1 MDDKTGGAAGG
12 TAESS
17 RLVAPKVMKSG
28 DRQVFTVELRPGE
41 TTYVSWRKLVKDANR
56 ANGSSAA
63 ASVLTAP
70 APEPPPNAH
79 PNLQSRIAPGQ
90 AAEKEAKDEAPGPN
104 RFSAV
109 IEKIE
114 RLYMGRDSSDEEEL
128 DETPDDDQYDTEDSF
143 IDDAE
148 LDEYFEVDNSAI
160 KHDGFFV
167 NRGMLERVNEPPA
180 IPNQQPKK
188 RRRKDTSKP
197 PSESDDGHVSNKH
210 VKTVKVTAGR
220 VEPSHGKNNSNS
232 AQNLTTLSEQHGD
245 VKAQNQLS
253 VSGVPSKKKSS
264 ETRVAL
270 DSSAYLKVPNGDT
283 FVPLSDVKDTEK
295 SKMGFV
301 QSKNVVSNKLK
312 DATGSSDVL
321 QQKYHDKNAYAQS
334 KSQHGKRISNADEL
348 EQSFRPREK
357 NGIRELPDANISDG
371 KHAMQTANADCW
383 KHTAKFKDLIDL
395 SLSVRVHP
403 HVVQDIRVEK
413 SSHMS
418 KKDGSTLRPKSSILE
433 KAIRELEKLVAESRP
448 PAVENQEADASSQGI
463 KRRLPREIKVKLAK
477 VARLAAQ
484 ASQGKVSKELLNRL
498 MSILGHLIQ
507 LRTLKRNLKVMISMG
522 VSAKQEKDA
531 RFQQIKKEV
540 IEMIKTRIPSFE
552 TKILEPP
559 PGASD
564 DFQESGS
571 EERVNRRKFG
581 MDATLENKICDLYD
595 LYVDGLDEDAG
606 PQIRKLYVEVDLL
619 LAQLWPNGMMDNHEI
634 KRAICREKERRKARY
649 NRCKEQEKV
658 KRKKIVA
665 LGLEESVRVESALSA
680 QPQHTRER
688 LATDSAS
695 QVLPSTN
702 KLTSSTTAAA
712 VQIPGPSTNGSSLD
726 RVKQEKLKGISS
738 NAMEEIKVADSSL
751 PKKKVKRKP
760 ETELDA
766 AHFCP
771 EKSSLQPGDDRH
783 KSTKQPV
790 NVTPKSSL
798 LPTTTSFEQ
807 SS

>member
-1 MDDKTGGAAGG
+1 MDDKTGGAAAG

-17 RLVAPKVMKSG
+17 RLAAPKVMKSG

-167 NRGMLERVNEPPA
+167 NRGKLERVNEPPA

-197 PSESDDGHVSNKH
+197 PSESDDGHVPNKH
-210 VKTVKVTAGR
+210 VKTVKVPAGR
-220 VEPSHGKNNSNS
+220 VEPSLGKNNSDS

-283 FVPLSDVKDTEK
+283 SVPLADVKDTEK

-357 NGIRELPDANISDG
+357 NGIRELPEANISDG
-371 KHAMQTANADCW
+371 KHAMQTA
-383 KHTAKFKDLIDL
+383 
-395 SLSVRVHP
+395 
-403 HVVQDIRVEK
+403 K

-498 MSILGHLIQ
+498 MSIVGHLIQ
-507 LRTLKRNLKVMISMG
+507 LRTLKRNLKVMINMG

-564 DFQESGS
+564 DFQETGS

-581 MDATLENKICDLYD
+581 MDASLENKICDLYD

-606 PQIRKLYVEVDLL
+606 PQIRKLYVE

-658 KRKKIVA
+658 ERKKIMA
-665 LGLEESVRVESALSA
+665 PGLEESVRVESALSA

-738 NAMEEIKVADSSL
+738 NAMEEIKVADSLL

-766 AHFCP
+766 AHFRP

-790 NVTPKSSL
+790 NATPKSSL

>member
-1 MDDKTGGAAGG
+1 MDDKTGGAAAG

-17 RLVAPKVMKSG
+17 RLAAPKVMKSG

-167 NRGMLERVNEPPA
+167 NRGKLERVNEPPA

-197 PSESDDGHVSNKH
+197 PSESDDGHVPNKH
-210 VKTVKVTAGR
+210 VKTVKVPAGR
-220 VEPSHGKNNSNS
+220 VEPSLGKNNSDS

-253 VSGVPSKKKSS
+253 V
-264 ETRVAL
+264 
-270 DSSAYLKVPNGDT
+270 
-283 FVPLSDVKDTEK
+283 SDVKDTEK

-357 NGIRELPDANISDG
+357 NGIRELPEANISDG
-371 KHAMQTANADCW
+371 KHAMQTA
-383 KHTAKFKDLIDL
+383 
-395 SLSVRVHP
+395 
-403 HVVQDIRVEK
+403 K

-477 VARLAAQ
+477 VARLAA

-507 LRTLKRNLKVMISMG
+507 LRTLKRNLKVMINMG

-564 DFQESGS
+564 DFQETGS
-571 EERVNRRKFG
+571 QERVNRRKFG
-581 MDATLENKICDLYD
+581 MDASLENKICDLYD

-606 PQIRKLYVEVDLL
+606 PQIRKLYVE
-619 LAQLWPNGMMDNHEI
+619 LWPNGMMDNHEI

-658 KRKKIVA
+658 KRKKIMA
-665 LGLEESVRVESALSA
+665 PGLEESVRVESALSA
-680 QPQHTRER
+680 QPQHTRESR
-688 LATDSAS
+688 CRPNSR
-695 QVLPSTN
+695 
-702 KLTSSTTAAA
+702 
-712 VQIPGPSTNGSSLD
+712 SLY
-726 RVKQEKLKGISS
+726 KWFQFGQGKTG
-738 NAMEEIKVADSSL
+738 
-751 PKKKVKRKP
+751 
-760 ETELDA
+760 
-766 AHFCP
+766 
-771 EKSSLQPGDDRH
+771 
-783 KSTKQPV
+783 
-790 NVTPKSSL
+790 
-798 LPTTTSFEQ
+798 
-807 SS
+807 

>member
-270 DSSAYLKVPNGDT
+270 DSSAFLKVPNGDT
-283 FVPLSDVKDTEK
+283 SVPLADVKDTEK

-357 NGIRELPDANISDG
+357 SGIRELPDANISDG
-371 KHAMQTANADCW
+371 KHAMQTA
-383 KHTAKFKDLIDL
+383 
-395 SLSVRVHP
+395 
-403 HVVQDIRVEK
+403 K

-477 VARLAAQ
+477 VARLAA

-498 MSILGHLIQ
+498 MSILGHLMQ

-564 DFQESGS
+564 DFQETGS

-606 PQIRKLYVEVDLL
+606 PQIRKLYVE

-649 NRCKEQEKV
+649 NR
-658 KRKKIVA
+658 
-665 LGLEESVRVESALSA
+665 
-680 QPQHTRER
+680 
-688 LATDSAS
+688 
-695 QVLPSTN
+695 
-702 KLTSSTTAAA
+702 
-712 VQIPGPSTNGSSLD
+712 
-726 RVKQEKLKGISS
+726 
-738 NAMEEIKVADSSL
+738 
-751 PKKKVKRKP
+751 
-760 ETELDA
+760 
-766 AHFCP
+766 
-771 EKSSLQPGDDRH
+771 
-783 KSTKQPV
+783 
-790 NVTPKSSL
+790 
-798 LPTTTSFEQ
+798 
-807 SS
+807 

>member
-1 MDDKTGGAAGG
+1 MNDKTGGAAGG

-270 DSSAYLKVPNGDT
+270 DSSAFLKVPNGDT
-283 FVPLSDVKDTEK
+283 SVPLADVKDTEK

-371 KHAMQTANADCW
+371 KHAMQTA
-383 KHTAKFKDLIDL
+383 
-395 SLSVRVHP
+395 
-403 HVVQDIRVEK
+403 K

-477 VARLAAQ
+477 VARLAA

-564 DFQESGS
+564 DFQETGS

-606 PQIRKLYVEVDLL
+606 PQIRKLYVE

-658 KRKKIVA
+658 KRKKIGA

>member
-1 MDDKTGGAAGG
+1 MDDKTGGAAAG

-17 RLVAPKVMKSG
+17 RLAAPKVMKSG

-167 NRGMLERVNEPPA
+167 NRGKLERVNEPPA

-197 PSESDDGHVSNKH
+197 PSESDDGHVPNKH
-210 VKTVKVTAGR
+210 VKTVKVPAGR
-220 VEPSHGKNNSNS
+220 VEPSLGKNNSDS

-253 VSGVPSKKKSS
+253 V
-264 ETRVAL
+264 
-270 DSSAYLKVPNGDT
+270 
-283 FVPLSDVKDTEK
+283 SDVKDTEK

-357 NGIRELPDANISDG
+357 NGIRELPEANISDG
-371 KHAMQTANADCW
+371 KHAMQTA
-383 KHTAKFKDLIDL
+383 
-395 SLSVRVHP
+395 
-403 HVVQDIRVEK
+403 K

-477 VARLAAQ
+477 VARLAA

-507 LRTLKRNLKVMISMG
+507 LRTLKRNLKVMINMG

-564 DFQESGS
+564 DFQETGS
-571 EERVNRRKFG
+571 QERVNRRKFG
-581 MDATLENKICDLYD
+581 MDASLENKICDLYD

-606 PQIRKLYVEVDLL
+606 PQIRKLYVE

-658 KRKKIVA
+658 KRKKIMA
-665 LGLEESVRVESALSA
+665 PGLEESVRVESALSA
-680 QPQHTRER
+680 QPQHTRESR
-688 LATDSAS
+688 CRPNSR
-695 QVLPSTN
+695 
-702 KLTSSTTAAA
+702 
-712 VQIPGPSTNGSSLD
+712 SLY
-726 RVKQEKLKGISS
+726 KWFQFGQGKTG
-738 NAMEEIKVADSSL
+738 
-751 PKKKVKRKP
+751 
-760 ETELDA
+760 
-766 AHFCP
+766 
-771 EKSSLQPGDDRH
+771 
-783 KSTKQPV
+783 
-790 NVTPKSSL
+790 
-798 LPTTTSFEQ
+798 
-807 SS
+807 

>member
-253 VSGVPSKKKSS
+253 VS
-264 ETRVAL
+264 
-270 DSSAYLKVPNGDT
+270 
-283 FVPLSDVKDTEK
+283 DVKDTEK

-357 NGIRELPDANISDG
+357 SGIRELPDANISDG
-371 KHAMQTANADCW
+371 KHAMQTA
-383 KHTAKFKDLIDL
+383 
-395 SLSVRVHP
+395 
-403 HVVQDIRVEK
+403 K

-477 VARLAAQ
+477 VARLAA

-498 MSILGHLIQ
+498 MSILGHLMQ

-564 DFQESGS
+564 DFQETGS

-606 PQIRKLYVEVDLL
+606 PQIRKLYVE

-658 KRKKIVA
+658 KGKKIVA

-680 QPQHTRER
+680 QPQHTRE
-688 LATDSAS
+688 
-695 QVLPSTN
+695 
-702 KLTSSTTAAA
+702 
-712 VQIPGPSTNGSSLD
+712 

-783 KSTKQPV
+783 KSMKQPV

>member
-270 DSSAYLKVPNGDT
+270 DSSAFLKVPNGDT
-283 FVPLSDVKDTEK
+283 SVPLADVKDTEK

-371 KHAMQTANADCW
+371 KHAMQTA
-383 KHTAKFKDLIDL
+383 
-395 SLSVRVHP
+395 
-403 HVVQDIRVEK
+403 K

-564 DFQESGS
+564 DFQETGS

-606 PQIRKLYVEVDLL
+606 PQIRKLYVE

-658 KRKKIVA
+658 KGKKIVA

>member
-270 DSSAYLKVPNGDT
+270 DSSAFLKVPNGDT
-283 FVPLSDVKDTEK
+283 SVPLADVKDTEK

-357 NGIRELPDANISDG
+357 SGIRELPDANISDG
-371 KHAMQTANADCW
+371 KHAMQTA
-383 KHTAKFKDLIDL
+383 
-395 SLSVRVHP
+395 
-403 HVVQDIRVEK
+403 K

-477 VARLAAQ
+477 VARLAA

-564 DFQESGS
+564 DFQETGS

-606 PQIRKLYVEVDLL
+606 PQIRKLYVE

-658 KRKKIVA
+658 KGKKIVA

>member
-270 DSSAYLKVPNGDT
+270 DSSAFLKVPNGDT
-283 FVPLSDVKDTEK
+283 SVPLADVKDTEK

-357 NGIRELPDANISDG
+357 SGIRELPDANISDG
-371 KHAMQTANADCW
+371 KHAMQTA
-383 KHTAKFKDLIDL
+383 
-395 SLSVRVHP
+395 
-403 HVVQDIRVEK
+403 K

-477 VARLAAQ
+477 VARLAA

-498 MSILGHLIQ
+498 MSILGHLMQ

-564 DFQESGS
+564 DFQETGS

-606 PQIRKLYVEVDLL
+606 PQIRKLYVE

-658 KRKKIVA
+658 KGKKIVA

-771 EKSSLQPGDDRH
+771 EKSSLQPGNDRH

>member
-270 DSSAYLKVPNGDT
+270 DSSAFLKVPNGDT
-283 FVPLSDVKDTEK
+283 SVPLADVKDTEK

-357 NGIRELPDANISDG
+357 SGIRELPDANISDG
-371 KHAMQTANADCW
+371 KHAMQTA
-383 KHTAKFKDLIDL
+383 
-395 SLSVRVHP
+395 
-403 HVVQDIRVEK
+403 K

-477 VARLAAQ
+477 VARLAA

-564 DFQESGS
+564 DFQETGS

-606 PQIRKLYVEVDLL
+606 PQIRKLYVE

-658 KRKKIVA
+658 KGKKIVA

-790 NVTPKSSL
+790 NVTAKSSL

>member
-283 FVPLSDVKDTEK
+283 SVPLADVKDTEK

-371 KHAMQTANADCW
+371 KHAMQTAVCCHFVSTYFLRSCSFSQFYFGWFNADCW

-403 HVVQDIRVEK
+403 HVVQDIRVEVSAIFQIIAHQRDK

-564 DFQESGS
+564 DFQETGS

-619 LAQLWPNGMMDNHEI
+619 LL
-634 KRAICREKERRKARY
+634 
-649 NRCKEQEKV
+649 
-658 KRKKIVA
+658 
-665 LGLEESVRVESALSA
+665 
-680 QPQHTRER
+680 
-688 LATDSAS
+688 
-695 QVLPSTN
+695 
-702 KLTSSTTAAA
+702 
-712 VQIPGPSTNGSSLD
+712 
-726 RVKQEKLKGISS
+726 
-738 NAMEEIKVADSSL
+738 
-751 PKKKVKRKP
+751 
-760 ETELDA
+760 
-766 AHFCP
+766 
-771 EKSSLQPGDDRH
+771 
-783 KSTKQPV
+783 
-790 NVTPKSSL
+790 SL
-798 LPTTTSFEQ
+798 LLN
-807 SS
+807 

>member
-270 DSSAYLKVPNGDT
+270 DSSAFLKVPNGDT
-283 FVPLSDVKDTEK
+283 SVPLADVKDTEK

-357 NGIRELPDANISDG
+357 SGIRELPDANISDG
-371 KHAMQTANADCW
+371 KHAMQTA
-383 KHTAKFKDLIDL
+383 
-395 SLSVRVHP
+395 
-403 HVVQDIRVEK
+403 K

-477 VARLAAQ
+477 VARLAA

-498 MSILGHLIQ
+498 MSILGHLMQ

-564 DFQESGS
+564 DFQETGS

-606 PQIRKLYVEVDLL
+606 PQIRKLYVE

-658 KRKKIVA
+658 KGKKIVA

-783 KSTKQPV
+783 KSMKQPV